1 MSLRL
6 IQRKRRPAG
15 ASGLH
20 KPVLLASVLRYLD
33 LKPGAVVLDGT
44 AGGGGHAEAILKSIG
59 PDGCL
64 IALDRDEEAIRRIGE
79 RLKGLKGKV
88 FLKQFDFRHLDLA
101 LSSLHIQKV
110 NAVLLDIGLSSDQLD
125 DPARG
130 FSFRED
136 GPLDMR
142 MDRNQVRDAVSWVN
156 EEPAECLAEIFYK
169 FGEERFSRKIARAIV
184 RERERRP
191 IRTTK
196 ELAGI
201 IEKAVPGRYRFGRIH
216 PATRVFQA
224 LRIAVNDELAALEE
238 ALPKALNALGPNG
251 TLAVI
256 SFHSLEDRIAKHFFL
271 KAAREGSAR
280 ILTKKP
286 VRPGEEEIAENPRSR
301 SAKLRVIERC

>member
-1 MSLRL
+1 M
-6 IQRKRRPAG
+6 
-15 ASGLH
+15 H

-44 AGGGGHAEAILKSIG
+44 AGSGGHAEAILKSIG

-64 IALDRDEEAIRRIGE
+64 IALDRDEEAIRRLEE

-110 NAVLLDIGLSSDQLD
+110 NAVLLDIGFSSDQLD

-142 MDRNQVRDAVSWVN
+142 MDRNQVRDAASWVN
-156 EEPAECLAEIFYK
+156 EEPAERLAEIFYK

-184 RERERRP
+184 RERERRH

-201 IEKAVPGRYRFGRIH
+201 IEKAVPGRYRFRRIH

-256 SFHSLEDRIAKHFFL
+256 SFHSLEDRIVKHFFL

>member
-1 MSLRL
+1 M
-6 IQRKRRPAG
+6 
-15 ASGLH
+15 H
-20 KPVLLASVLRYLD
+20 KSVLLASVLRYLD
-33 LKPGAVVLDGT
+33 LKPGEVVLDAT
-44 AGGGGHAEAILKSIG
+44 AGSGGHAEAILKAIG
-59 PDGCL
+59 PSGCL
-64 IALDRDEEAIRRIGE
+64 IALDRDEEAIRRVEE

-88 FLKQFDFRHLDLA
+88 ILKQFDFRHLDLA

-142 MDRNQVRDAVSWVN
+142 MDRGQLRDAASWVN
-156 EEPAECLAEIFYK
+156 EESAERLADIFYK
-169 FGEERFSRKIARAIV
+169 FGEERFSRRIAQAVV
-184 RERERRP
+184 RQREHKP

-196 ELAGI
+196 ELVGL

-238 ALPKALNALGPNG
+238 ALPKALNVLVPNG
-251 TLAVI
+251 KLAVI
-256 SFHSLEDRIAKHFFL
+256 SFHSLEDRIVKHFFL
-271 KAAREGSAR
+271 DAAREGMAI

-286 VRPGEEEIAENPRSR
+286 VRPSEEEEVAENPRAR
-301 SAKLRVIERC
+301 SAKLRAIERC